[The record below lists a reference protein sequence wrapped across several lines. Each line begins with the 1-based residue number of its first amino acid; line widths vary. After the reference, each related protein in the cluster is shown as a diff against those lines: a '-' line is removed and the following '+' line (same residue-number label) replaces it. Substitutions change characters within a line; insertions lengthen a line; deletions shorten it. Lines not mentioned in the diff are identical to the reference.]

1 MAILRQFWT
10 NFTGGELDPLLS
22 SRVDTHAYANGAKT
36 LTNVRILAQGG
47 LKRRPGTKFISTLTG
62 TSHQMEPFIF
72 SDAQLYFFIFTA
84 STLNVYNG
92 TTGAAVVTVSSCPWT
107 SAMISDLIVAQTAN
121 TMIVTHPDLIT
132 QKILRT
138 GASTF
143 TVTAFAFKTG
153 DTNGIVYQPY
163 HKFEADSLTFNPS
176 STSGNIN
183 VVSSSDYWVSA
194 HVGQNF
200 RIGIKQFTVNSI
212 TNATTAA
219 CTVRE
224 NFVHDDITSDWEEPA
239 ISSTR
244 GYPRSCC
251 FHSGRLVFGGTRDLP
266 NYVFASKTSDYFN
279 FDVGLAADDDSIQVQ
294 VLESQVSEITGVL
307 SFRHLL
313 IFTDNSELYSP
324 TSASSPLTPSNVSF
338 RRQTRYGTSRLQ
350 AKEFDEAVIFL
361 SKGKK
366 SLREFEYDDIK
377 QAYLSPSVSLL
388 SGHLIQDPI
397 GLEVQTENDQGQESY
412 AYILN
417 TDGSL
422 AVYMAMRN
430 EKISSWSKWTTNGE
444 FKNICSINGLVFAI
458 VKRTIDSAVVY
469 LLELF
474 DSSLTLD
481 AAETLVA
488 GSATASWT
496 GLDHLDDTVIKVV
509 SGNYSLGSK
518 TVGSD
523 GSLSTS
529 PDTFTTITAGL
540 DYTPTITTLAPEL
553 QVEGGTSAGTHRRV
567 VRTVLDLNESLDV
580 SAKGTKL
587 LIRNVNDD
595 LSTEPSKVTGRKEF
609 WMLGWDRLGEVTITQ
624 TEPLPLTVNG
634 IMVELEF

>member
-143 TVTAFAFKTG
+143 TVTAFAFKTT
-153 DTNGIVYQPY
+153 DNLVYQPY

-176 STSGNIN
+176 ATTGNIN
-183 VVSSSDYWVSA
+183 VTSSASYWVASHA
-194 HVGQNF
+194 GENF
-200 RIGIKQFTVNSI
+200 RIGTKQITVNSI
-212 TNATTAA
+212 TSTTIAA

-224 NFVHDDITSDWEEPA
+224 TLTNSTVTSDWEEPA
-239 ISSTR
+239 ISVTR

-324 TSASSPLTPSNVSF
+324 TSASNPLTPSNVSF

-397 GLEVQTENDQGQESY
+397 GLEIQTENDQGQESY

-458 VKRTIDSAVVY
+458 VKRTIDSVVVY

-474 DSSLTLD
+474 DSNLTLD

-488 GSATASWT
+488 DPATASWT

>member
-22 SRVDTHAYANGAKT
+22 SRVDTHAYSNGAKT

-47 LKRRPGTKFISTLTG
+47 LKRRPGTKYISTLAG
-62 TSHQMEPFIF
+62 TAHQMEPFIF
-72 SDAQLYFFIFTA
+72 SDAQLYFFIFTT

-92 TTGAAVVTVSSCPWT
+92 TTGAAVVTVNSCPWT

-143 TVTAFAFKTG
+143 TVTAFAFKTT
-153 DTNGIVYQPY
+153 DNLVYQPY

-176 STSGNIN
+176 GTSGNIN
-183 VVSSSDYWVSA
+183 VVSSSNFWVASHA
-194 HVGQNF
+194 GQNF
-200 RIGIKQFTVNSI
+200 RIGTKQITVNSI

-224 NFVHDDITSDWEEPA
+224 TLTNSTLTSDWEEPA
-239 ISSTR
+239 ISATR

-266 NYVFASKTSDYFN
+266 NYVLTSKTSDYFN
-279 FDVGLAADDDSIQVQ
+279 FDAGEAEDDDSIQVQ

-338 RRQTRYGTSRLQ
+338 RRQTRYGTTRLQ

-388 SGHLIQDPI
+388 SGHLINNPI

-430 EKISSWSKWTTNGE
+430 EKISSWSKWTTDGE

-481 AAETLVA
+481 AAETLVS

>member
-36 LTNVRILAQGG
+36 LRNVRVLAQGG
-47 LKRRPGTKFISTLTG
+47 LKRRPGTKYVSTLSG
-62 TSHQMEPFIF
+62 TSHQMEQFIF
-72 SDAQLYFFIFTA
+72 SDSQLYFFIFTA

-92 TTGAAVVTVSSCPWT
+92 TTGATVVTVNSCPWT
-107 SAMISDLIVAQTAN
+107 SAMIGDLIVAQTAN
-121 TMIVTHPDLIT
+121 TMIVTHPDLVT

-138 GASTF
+138 GATTF
-143 TVTAFAFKTG
+143 TVTNFAYKTK
-153 DTNGIVYQPY
+153 DNLVHQPY

-176 STSGNIN
+176 ATSGNIN
-183 VVSSSDYWVSA
+183 VVSSSNFWVSA
-194 HVGQNF
+194 HAGQNF
-200 RIGIKQFTVNSI
+200 RIGLKQFTVNSI

-224 NFVHDDITSDWEEPA
+224 TLTNSDVTDDWQEPA

-244 GYPRSCC
+244 GHPRSCC

-266 NYVFASKTSDYFN
+266 NFIFASKTSDYFN
-279 FDVGLAADDDSIQVQ
+279 FDAGEAADDDSIQVQ
-294 VLESQVSEITGVL
+294 ILESQVSEITGVL

-313 IFTDNSELYSP
+313 VFTDNSELYSP
-324 TSASSPLTPSNVSF
+324 TSASAPLTPSNVSF

-350 AKEFDEAVIFL
+350 AKEFDEAIVFL

-366 SLREFEYDDIK
+366 SLREFTYDDIK

-388 SGHLIQDPI
+388 SGHLIDNPV
-397 GLEVQTENDQGQESY
+397 GLEIQTENDQGQESY
-412 AYILN
+412 AYIIN
-417 TDGSL
+417 ADGSL

-430 EKISSWSKWTTNGE
+430 EKIASWSKWTTNGE
-444 FKNICSINGLVFAI
+444 YKNIISINGLVFAI

-481 AAETLVA
+481 ASETLVA

-496 GLDHLDDTVIKVV
+496 GLDHLDDTVVKVV

-529 PDTFTTITAGL
+529 PDTFTTITVGL
-540 DYTPTITTLAPEL
+540 DYTPVITTLAPEL

-567 VRTVLDLNESLDV
+567 VRTVLDLNESLNV
-580 SAKGTKL
+580 SAKGTNL

-595 LSTEPSKVTGRKEF
+595 LSIEPTTITGRKEF
-609 WMLGWDRLGEVTITQ
+609 WMLGWDRRGEVTITQ

>member
-1 MAILRQFWT
+1 MALLRQFWT
-10 NFTGGELDPLLS
+10 NFTGGEMDPLLS

-36 LTNVRILAQGG
+36 IRNMRILAQGG
-47 LKRRPGTKFISTLTG
+47 VKRRPGTKYISTLSG
-62 TSHQMEPFIF
+62 TAHQMEPFIF
-72 SDAQLYFFIFTA
+72 SDAQTYFFIFTA

-92 TTGAAVVTVSSCPWT
+92 VTGAAVVTVSSCPWT
-107 SAMISDLIVAQTAN
+107 SDMIGDLIVAQTAN
-121 TMIVTHPDLIT
+121 TMIVTHPDLVT
-132 QKILRT
+132 QRILRT

-143 TVTAFAFKTG
+143 TVSNFAFKTK
-153 DTNGIVYQPY
+153 DDLVYQPY
-163 HKFEADSLTFNPS
+163 HKFEGDSLTFNPQ
-176 STSGNIN
+176 STTGTISITA
-183 VVSSSDYWVSA
+183 SADFFVSA
-194 HVGQNF
+194 HVNQNF
-200 RIGIKQFTVNSI
+200 LIQSKQVTI
-212 TNATTAA
+212 TAVASATSATAI
-219 CTVRE
+219 VRE
-224 NFVHDDITSDWEEPA
+224 NLPNSNTTVDWEEPA

-251 FHSGRLVFGGTRDLP
+251 FHLGRLVFGGTRDLP
-266 NYVFASKTSDYFN
+266 NYIFTSKTSDYFN
-279 FDVGLAADDDSIQVQ
+279 FDVGEAADDDSIQVQ

-313 IFTDNSELYSP
+313 VFTDNSELYSP
-324 TSASSPLTPSNVSF
+324 TSANNPLTPSNVSF

-350 AKEFDEAVIFL
+350 AKEFDEAIIFL

-397 GLEVQTENDQGQESY
+397 GLEIQTENDQGQESY

-430 EKISSWSKWTTNGE
+430 EKISSWSKWTTDGE
-444 FKNICSINGLVFAI
+444 FKNIVSINGLVFCI

-474 DSSLTLD
+474 DSNLTLD
-481 AAETLVA
+481 CAETLTS
-488 GSATASWT
+488 GSPTASWT
-496 GLDHLDDTVIKVV
+496 GLDHLDDTAVKVV
-509 SGNYSLGSK
+509 SGNYSLGTK

-529 PDTFTTITAGL
+529 PDTFSTITVGL
-540 DYTPTITTLAPEL
+540 DYTPQITTLAPEL

-595 LSTEPSKVTGRKEF
+595 LSTEPSKITGRKEF

-624 TEPLPLTVNG
+624 TEPLALTVNG

>member
-36 LTNVRILAQGG
+36 LRNVRVLAQGG
-47 LKRRPGTKFISTLTG
+47 LKRRPGTKYISTLSG
-62 TSHQMEPFIF
+62 TAHQMEQFIF
-72 SDAQLYFFIFTA
+72 SDSQLYFFIFTT

-92 TTGAAVVTVSSCPWT
+92 TTGATVATVNSCPWT
-107 SAMISDLIVAQTAN
+107 SGMIGDLIVAQTAN
-121 TMIVTHPDLIT
+121 TMIVTHPDLVT

-138 GASTF
+138 GATTF
-143 TVTAFAFKTG
+143 TVTNFAYKTK
-153 DTNGIVYQPY
+153 DNLVHQPY

-176 STSGNIN
+176 GTSGNIN
-183 VVSSSDYWVSA
+183 VVSSSNFWVSA
-194 HVGQNF
+194 HAGQNF
-200 RIGIKQFTVNSI
+200 RIGLKQFTVNSI

-224 NFVHDDITSDWEEPA
+224 TLTNSDVTDDWQEPA

-266 NYVFASKTSDYFN
+266 NFIFASKTSDYFN
-279 FDVGLAADDDSIQVQ
+279 FDAGEAADDDSIQVQ
-294 VLESQVSEITGVL
+294 ILESQVSEITGVL

-313 IFTDNSELYSP
+313 VFTDNSELYSP
-324 TSASSPLTPSNVSF
+324 TSANAPLTPSNVSF

-350 AKEFDEAVIFL
+350 AKEFDEAIVFL

-366 SLREFEYDDIK
+366 SLREFTYDDIK

-388 SGHLIQDPI
+388 SGHLIDNPV
-397 GLEVQTENDQGQESY
+397 GLEIQTENDQGQESY
-412 AYILN
+412 AYIIN
-417 TDGSL
+417 GDGSL

-430 EKISSWSKWTTNGE
+430 EKIASWSKWTTNGE
-444 FKNICSINGLVFAI
+444 YKNIISINGLVFAI
-458 VKRTIDSAVVY
+458 VKRTIDGAVVY

-481 AAETLVA
+481 ASETLVS

-496 GLDHLDDTVIKVV
+496 GLDHLDDTVVKVV

-529 PDTFTTITAGL
+529 PDKFKTITVGL

-580 SAKGTKL
+580 SAKGTSL

-595 LSTEPSKVTGRKEF
+595 LSIEPTTITGRKEF
-609 WMLGWDRLGEVTITQ
+609 WMLGWDRRGEVTITQ

-634 IMVELEF
+634 VMVELEF